1 MEQGKPTG
9 ITRQD
14 ISNLGR
20 VQFEGQTAQLL
31 AHRGRYEE
39 GGVIRELELHA
50 VAGDSRT
57 RLRLYGYFNR
67 DNEFME
73 VRRER

>member
-1 MEQGKPTG
+1 VEQGKPTG

-14 ISNLGR
+14 VSNLGP

-31 AHRGRYEE
+31 HHRGHYEP
-39 GGVIRELELHA
+39 GGVTHVLELHA
-50 VAGDSRT
+50 DAGDPGT
-57 RLRLYGYFNR
+57 WLELYGYFNR
-67 DNEFME
+67 DNEFLE